1 MKHHFIIS
9 YAGNKRQEV
18 EHLHDF
24 LEDKLE
30 GIDTII
36 EPFCGTSAMSVSL
49 SIKYPKRFKYI
60 INDYDDKLIEL
71 YNIMNDAD
79 KLKRFTDEFNAKV
92 KLLVDKE
99 AYNSI
104 VKDGSFMGWFVGKK
118 IYQIRSGLYPVSRG
132 DFTKKI
138 YDFNDLPVIKFLR
151 TENVI
156 ISCGNGNDVIRQ
168 YKDNLNCLLLVDPP
182 YVMSYNGFYTNE
194 GVNTYEYFYETSIAN
209 MKSMVVLVLEDNW
222 IIRMMFKGFI
232 KNSYAKTYEMK
243 RKKKTSHIIISNR

>member
-151 TENVI
+151 TESVEI
-156 ISCGNGNDVIRQ
+156 RCGDGADIVKQ
-168 YKDNLNCLLLVDPP
+168 YQENQKCLLLIDPP
-182 YVMSYNGFYTNE
+182 YIMSCNLFYTSKETNI
-194 GVNTYEYFYETSIAN
+194 YEYCVDVGLGN
-209 MKSMVVLVLEDNW
+209 MKSMVVLVLEDFW
-222 IIRMMFKGFI
+222 IIKMMFKGFI
-232 KNSYAKTYEMK
+232 KNSYAKTYAMK
-243 RKKKTSHIIISNR
+243 QKKTSHIIISNR